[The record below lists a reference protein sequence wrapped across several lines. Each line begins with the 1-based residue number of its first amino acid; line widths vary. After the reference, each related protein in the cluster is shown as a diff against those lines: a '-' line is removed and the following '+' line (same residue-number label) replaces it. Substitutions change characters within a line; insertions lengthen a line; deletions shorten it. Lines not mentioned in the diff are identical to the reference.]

1 MDKTFWI
8 YEPSLLFN
16 NITNYLPEKDM
27 NTIEKYNTTTL
38 LCIIIMIV
46 LVCIGYIKLALIP
59 LIIIIKI
66 ICSI

>member
-38 LCIIIMIV
+38 LCIII
-46 LVCIGYIKLALIP
+46 KETLINFQ
-59 LIIIIKI
+59 LF
-66 ICSI
+66 S